1 MPLKKEDIVALGRTG
16 ENLKNVLRHLIAKFP
31 QAAQSISGMS
41 AWLDYNRSNCQRLL
55 NAIQKSDNGQQVL
68 CLLPGISGLEEFIVK
83 VSAQLQEAQLMLEA
97 EKAVQVFNLQI
108 KQYARSHAELKRLLT
123 DAQGCADENNQAF
136 TAENKRKQ
144 HFLSSKQ
151 LLDSSVDSLFACH
164 VLTEN
169 SFDKAFLQEVALVSK
184 RGITRSKEAP
194 PFVQFYTHPN
204 PEGFTAPDQITA
216 DSYIENNQFRI
227 GIIEEFS
234 DPALKQAYS
243 SYSASNS
250 AIVFNDVN
258 EGGPFDASF
267 LFTNPDELA
276 NPLVHPSQCSS
287 TSISIKNPTEKLV
300 MMVFLDKKL
309 DMRSSVNVGCY
320 LGNQKVEEGKLRADE
335 LWTERLAE
343 FPELNVLHA
352 SSPRAKNIAGLAVG
366 EMTDYLFN
374 FARLNKDDFVCYMV
388 EVNFPIWSS
397 TYRIYFEH
405 S

>member
-1 MPLKKEDIVALGRTG
+1 MSLKKEDIVALSRTG
-16 ENLKNVLRHLIAKFP
+16 ENIKNVLRHLIAKFP

-55 NAIQKSDNGQQVL
+55 NAVQKSENGRQVL
-68 CLLPGISGLEEFIVK
+68 CLLPGISGLEEFIAK
-83 VSAQLQEAQLMLEA
+83 VTAQSLDAQLILEA
-97 EKAVQVFNLQI
+97 EKAVQVFNQQI
-108 KQYARSHAELKRLLT
+108 RQYARSHAELKRLLT
-123 DAQGCADENNQAF
+123 EADGAAPESDQELS
-136 TAENKRKQ
+136 AENKRKQ
-144 HFLSSKQ
+144 HFLSSKL
-151 LLDSSVDSLFACH
+151 LLDSSVDTLFACH

-169 SFDKAFLQEVALVSK
+169 SQDQAFLQEVALVSK
-184 RGITRSKEAP
+184 RGIVRSKEAP
-194 PFVQFYTHPN
+194 PFVQFYSHPN
-204 PEGFTAPDQITA
+204 PEGFTAPEQIT
-216 DSYIENNQFRI
+216 SLSRIENNQFRL

-234 DPALKQAYS
+234 DPGLADAYS

-258 EGGPFDASF
+258 DGGPFDASF
-267 LFTNPDELA
+267 LFSNPDELA
-276 NPLVHPSQCSS
+276 NPLVDPSQCSS

-352 SSPRAKNIAGLAVG
+352 SSPRAKNIDGLAVG
-366 EMTDYLFN
+366 EMSDYLFN
-374 FARLNKDDFVCYMV
+374 FARLNKDDFVCYMM
-388 EVNFPIWSS
+388 EVNYPVWSS